1 MINDKRN
8 FIFKII
14 VSVIIGTLIGLLY
27 EKALA
32 GFVTSILI
40 ILIIQIRSILIF
52 DRVIDK
58 ENSEIK
64 VFLSGYWEVLQS
76 KIQEIIKQNIRASEE
91 LKIRKKEY
99 DKSVE
104 AMPDSAILLD
114 ENLNILLFNKNSI
127 SMMGLDI
134 ERDINQKIVNII
146 RDPLFSEYVMKGDYD
161 NFVDILSPVNKNNLR
176 CRIVPYGVKQKLLMI
191 RDVSESFRINK
202 IRRDFIANASHEL
215 RTPLTVVKG
224 YLDTMS
230 SDQLTDEWSNPIK
243 EMKRQTNRM
252 SEIVTTL
259 LDLSQ
264 LEGKPLN
271 DHQKVDINHLLQST
285 KKLFTESMKTPEIS
299 IECDKDIYL
308 MGSPFELESLLT
320 NLLSNAVRHTS
331 DDGEIK
337 IICTRIE
344 SGCRLSVED
353 TGEGVIESD
362 IPRLTERFF
371 RVNRGRSRKNGGIG
385 LGLAIVKRVLIR
397 HEGELSIESKIG
409 VGSKFICLFPSSRLL
424 KKEK

>member
-40 ILIIQIRSILIF
+40 ILIVQIRSILIF

-114 ENLNILLFNKNSI
+114 ESLNILLFNKNSI

-191 RDVSESFRINK
+191 RDVSESYRINK

-215 RTPLTVVKG
+215 RTPLTVFKG

-243 EMKRQTNRM
+243 EMKRQNN
-252 SEIVTTL
+252 I
-259 LDLSQ
+259 SQ
-264 LEGKPLN
+264 
-271 DHQKVDINHLLQST
+271 
-285 KKLFTESMKTPEIS
+285 
-299 IECDKDIYL
+299 
-308 MGSPFELESLLT
+308 
-320 NLLSNAVRHTS
+320 
-331 DDGEIK
+331 
-337 IICTRIE
+337 II
-344 SGCRLSVED
+344 
-353 TGEGVIESD
+353 
-362 IPRLTERFF
+362 
-371 RVNRGRSRKNGGIG
+371 
-385 LGLAIVKRVLIR
+385 
-397 HEGELSIESKIG
+397 
-409 VGSKFICLFPSSRLL
+409 
-424 KKEK
+424 